1 MADMNDAIRELD
13 DARRQVERFEAIDKL
28 ARQLIFG
35 SLGVMTGSF
44 LLAVALQNG
53 EITMMMF
60 PALFG
65 LGIGLFFWCHV
76 NLHMVQVDNGITG
89 YSSDRTKT
97 DRLSAAR
104 KQVRDAEK
112 TMRAIVDGEEEK

>member
-1 MADMNDAIRELD
+1 MADMNDAVRELD
-13 DARRQVERFEAIDKL
+13 DARRQVERFEGIDKL
-28 ARQLIFG
+28 ARELIFG

-44 LLAVALQNG
+44 ILAVALQNG

-65 LGIGLFFWCHV
+65 LGIGLFFWCYV
-76 NLHMVQVDNGITG
+76 NLRVIETG
-89 YSSDRTKT
+89 GYGTRGKT

-104 KQVRDAEK
+104 EEVREAEK
-112 TMRAIVDGEEEK
+112 AMRTIIGGEEEK

>member
-1 MADMNDAIRELD
+1 MADMNDAIRDLE
-13 DARRQVERFEAIDKL
+13 DARRQVERFEGVDKL

-44 LLAVALQNG
+44 ILAVALQNG

-76 NLHMVQVDNGITG
+76 NLRMIETG
-89 YSSDRTKT
+89 GYGSRSSKT

-104 KQVRDAEK
+104 EELREAEK
-112 TMRAIVDGEEEK
+112 AMRTIMGGEE